1 MSDDLTFLLSFINVS
16 HILGGMM
23 EETENLV
30 NNIVHL
36 AALLHFDRYRNRN
49 RAFVCYV
56 FSDLFYYQCS
66 PTYLPTLSSPGLRC
80 WGLESYEAG

>member
-36 AALLHFDRYRNRN
+36 AALLHFDRYRNRD
-49 RAFVCYV
+49 RTFVCYV
-56 FSDLFYYQCS
+56 FSDLFYYPCS
-66 PTYLPTLSSPGLRC
+66 PTYLPYLVFSWLTVLGVGVL
-80 WGLESYEAG
+80 